1 MKKIYCITSGEYS
14 DWKISYAF
22 EDKNKR
28 DELLKFLNSTKNY
41 ECFEE
46 YEIELQDDNIDAKNH
61 TKYYICN
68 VSCYNK
74 MEIEINE
81 ANTITRERK
90 NEVVMSYK
98 NKLYSYEFEI
108 PKEEYENPK
117 KYEEKWKKIFYDKS
131 AEVNY
136 MLSEGVNLWEVEKI
150 LNKE

>member
-14 DWKISYAF
+14 DWRISYAF

-46 YEIELQDDNIDAKNH
+46 YEIGLQDDNIDVKNH
-61 TKYYICN
+61 TNYYICN
-68 VSCYNK
+68 VACDDK

-81 ANTITRERK
+81 VNTIMRERK
-90 NEVVMSYK
+90 NEVVMHYK

-108 PKEEYENPK
+108 PKEEYENPE
-117 KYEEKWKKIFYDKS
+117 KYEEKWKKIFQDKA
-131 AEVNY
+131 AEVKY
-136 MLSEGVNLWEVEKI
+136 MLSEGMKIAEVEKI